1 MVANIDPP
9 RMDEDLLNETEGRSA
24 HLLAFAVG
32 ALVGIA
38 IASIWIPEP
47 RRRRLPGVVR
57 RRYDRVREAGGAAI
71 DELREAGRDITGE
84 FREELGA
91 TLEAARE
98 ELSDMARQQ
107 LENVRAALGRER
119 KRMSRR

>member
-1 MVANIDPP
+1 MFASIDPS
-9 RMDEDLLNETEGRSA
+9 DTEEDLVSETEGRSA

-47 RRRRLPGVVR
+47 RNRLPRVVR
-57 RRYDRVREAGGAAI
+57 RRYQRVREAGGAAL
-71 DELREAGRDITGE
+71 DELREASREITGE
-84 FREELGA
+84 FREELGT

-107 LENVRAALGRER
+107 LENVRDALGRER
-119 KRMSRR
+119 KRVFRR

>member
-1 MVANIDPP
+1 MFANIDPSDT
-9 RMDEDLLNETEGRSA
+9 DEELLSETEGRSA

-47 RRRRLPGVVR
+47 RHRLPRVVR
-57 RRYDRVREAGGAAI
+57 HRYQRVREAGGAAL
-71 DELREAGRDITGE
+71 DELREASREITGE
-84 FREELGA
+84 FREELGT

-107 LENVRAALGRER
+107 LENVRDALSRER
-119 KRMSRR
+119 KRVFRR